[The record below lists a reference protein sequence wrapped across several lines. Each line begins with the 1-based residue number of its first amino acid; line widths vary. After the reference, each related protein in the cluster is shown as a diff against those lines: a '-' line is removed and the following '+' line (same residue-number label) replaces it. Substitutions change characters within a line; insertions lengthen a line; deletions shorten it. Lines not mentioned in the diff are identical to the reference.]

1 MRDNIYLLGT
11 NHARA
16 AISLRERLA
25 LSCEVQR
32 SALLNKPADLTELAI
47 LSTCNRSEFYA
58 VAPKGQAGQAAL
70 ASWVAKTT
78 KVQPDDLAGTTY
90 AFTDRDAVTHL
101 FTVASGLDSMVLGE
115 PQVLG
120 QVRSAIEM
128 AMETGAAGPL
138 LSRLGQDAIH
148 AGKQVRTQTALARN
162 RLTIPHAAIDLA
174 AQHLN
179 GWRRRR
185 AVVIGAGEMGSL
197 SAKILRSSGVGD
209 LVVINRGVSQ
219 GEALARAI
227 NGRFAPF
234 RDLLVEV
241 ARADAVISAVS
252 FEGYVLRKSD
262 LESNTREIVLV
273 DLGVPRTIDPSVHAV
288 DGVQLFDIDDLEQ
301 CSVDRRESVAADVE
315 AAELILD
322 AARDAFLR
330 WWAERESAPAIA
342 ELRQK
347 AERIR
352 AVELE
357 RALRKLTHLSD
368 RDRNVVAALSAGIVN
383 KLLHEPITS
392 LRGSLDGGEST
403 EAMRKLFGL
412 DHS

>member
-1 MRDNIYLLGT
+1 
-11 NHARA
+11 
-16 AISLRERLA
+16 
-25 LSCEVQR
+25 
-32 SALLNKPADLTELAI
+32 
-47 LSTCNRSEFYA
+47 
-58 VAPKGQAGQAAL
+58 
-70 ASWVAKTT
+70 
-78 KVQPDDLAGTTY
+78 
-90 AFTDRDAVTHL
+90 
-101 FTVASGLDSMVLGE
+101 
-115 PQVLG
+115 
-120 QVRSAIEM
+120 M

-403 EAMRKLFGL
+403 EVMRKLFGL